1 MVNRGEW
8 APDALYDAMTA
19 FDGDV
24 NGDGKLD
31 PSVDIGELCRFGNF
45 TGAFLS
51 FPTAV
56 GGYGIVSTHESAE
69 PAIES
74 AIEEFLAMV
83 DKIDEQR

>member
-1 MVNRGEW
+1 MVNRGKW
-8 APDALYDAMTA
+8 ALDALYDAMTA
-19 FDGDV
+19 FD
-24 NGDGKLD
+24 GDGKLD

-56 GGYGIVSTHESAE
+56 GGYGIVSTYESAE